1 MKLNVAVT
9 GASGFIG
16 RQTVDHIHH
25 LGHDVTAFVRKKT
38 FIKGSQTTKI
48 VENIASELHWE
59 ELLKGID
66 VVVHLAGRAHNIN
79 ESNIQIDDIYK
90 QINCDATI
98 EIARAAGNVGVKRLI
113 FLSSIKVNGEKT
125 SINIPFKFN
134 DKPKPEG
141 PYSRS
146 KYMAE
151 QGLFNLSKSNS
162 LEITVI
168 RPPLVYGN
176 GMKGNLMSLKRI
188 MEFGLPLPFGG
199 FNNNSR
205 SLVSI
210 QNLVSLIGICLTHT
224 DAANQTFLVSDD
236 HDVSTTEMVKLMAK
250 VQDVKA
256 WLLPMP
262 VWMLKVLGRITAKSD
277 MISRLTDSLQIDIT
291 YTKKT
296 LSWSPPYSVEEGFA
310 KCVQKPSHPTLNI
323 QN

>member
-16 RQTVDHIHH
+16 RQTVEYIHH
-25 LGHDVTAFVRKKT
+25 LGHSVTAFVNKET

-79 ESNIQIDDIYK
+79 ESNIKIDDIYK

-98 EIARAAGNVGVKRLI
+98 EIARASANVGARRFI

-125 SINIPFKFN
+125 SINIPFKVN
-134 DKPKPEG
+134 DIPKPEG
-141 PYSRS
+141 PYSKS

-176 GMKGNLMSLKRI
+176 GMKGNLMSLKRVL
-188 MEFGLPLPFGG
+188 ELGLPLPFGG
-199 FNNNSR
+199 FNTNSR

-210 QNLVSLIGICLTHT
+210 QNLVSLIGLCLDHPS
-224 DAANQTFLVSDD
+224 AANQIFLVKDQMD
-236 HDVSTTEMVKLMAK
+236 ISTSSLIYFLAEAYGLKSRIFT
-250 VQDVKA
+250 
-256 WLLPMP
+256 MP
-262 VWMLKVLGRITAKSD
+262 VFLLNLLFKIIGKSSYLEKMQDNLVIDDSETHKILDWTPPLSLYDGFKLLGHKNE
-277 MISRLTDSLQIDIT
+277 LE
-291 YTKKT
+291 KN
-296 LSWSPPYSVEEGFA
+296 
-310 KCVQKPSHPTLNI
+310 LND
-323 QN
+323 

>member
-16 RQTVDHIHH
+16 RQTVEYIHH
-25 LGHDVTAFVRKKT
+25 LGHSVTAFVNKET

-79 ESNIQIDDIYK
+79 ESNIKIDDIYK

-98 EIARAAGNVGVKRLI
+98 EIARASANVGVRRFI

-125 SINIPFKFN
+125 SINIPFKVN
-134 DKPKPEG
+134 DIPKPEG
-141 PYSRS
+141 PYSKS

-176 GMKGNLMSLKRI
+176 GMKGNLMSLKRVL
-188 MEFGLPLPFGG
+188 ELGLPLPFGG
-199 FNNNSR
+199 FNTNSR

-210 QNLVSLIGICLTHT
+210 QNLVSLIGLCLDHPS
-224 DAANQTFLVSDD
+224 AANQIFLVKDQMD
-236 HDVSTTEMVKLMAK
+236 ISTSSLIYFLAEAYGLKSRIFT
-250 VQDVKA
+250 
-256 WLLPMP
+256 MP
-262 VWMLKVLGRITAKSD
+262 VFLLNLLFKIIGKSSYLEKMQDNLVIDDSETHKILDWTPPMSLYDGFKLLGHKNE
-277 MISRLTDSLQIDIT
+277 LE
-291 YTKKT
+291 KN
-296 LSWSPPYSVEEGFA
+296 
-310 KCVQKPSHPTLNI
+310 LND
-323 QN
+323 